1 MRRQPP
7 PPSHRR
13 SRSPRSGGQALV
25 ELALILPILLT
36 LSLATLDLGRVFYAQ
51 ITISDAARE
60 GALEAAQDPTSFQA
74 GQPCNATTNR
84 IMCRVLLES
93 KGSFYTV
100 SDTDVTD
107 TCHDSSGDVIACPS
121 SPALGDTAT
130 IKVLGHFQVLT
141 PLIASF
147 TGGSNVTLAATSI
160 AQLDVQPAGASAS
173 PSPSPT
179 PSPSPS
185 SSPSPSPSPS
195 ASASPSPSP
204 SPVVCPTPVA
214 SFTVSP
220 TSGTYTHGNTIGTT
234 FTFTDTSTIQ
244 QITGCSAAWSWSFGD
259 GSGASSQNATHVYT
273 AHGNNPGNTYTIIL
287 VVSLSNTSGQ
297 TWSATAT
304 QTLSV
309 N

>member
-1 MRRQPP
+1 MRAQSS
-7 PPSHRR
+7 PPSRRCPPSSR
-13 SRSPRSGGQALV
+13 SRGQALV
-25 ELALILPILLT
+25 ELALLLPILLT

-93 KGSFYTV
+93 QGSFYTV
-100 SDTDVTD
+100 SDSDVSD
-107 TCHDSSGDVIACPS
+107 ICHDASGDVITCPS
-121 SPALGDTAT
+121 SPTLGDTAS

-147 TGGSNVTLAATSI
+147 TGGSNVTLSATSI
-160 AQLDVQPAGASAS
+160 AQLDVEPAGPSASPSPSPSPSPTPSAS

-179 PSPSPS
+179 
-185 SSPSPSPSPS
+185 
-195 ASASPSPSP
+195 ASASPTPSP
-204 SPVVCPTPVA
+204 SPVVCPTPDA

-220 TSGTYTHGNTIGTT
+220 TSGTYTHGNTPGTT
-234 FTFTDTSTIQ
+234 FDFTDTSSIQ
-244 QITGCSAAWSWSFGD
+244 QVTGCSVAWSWSFGD
-259 GSGASSQNATHVYT
+259 GAGSSAENTSHVYS
-273 AHGNNPGNTYTIIL
+273 AHGNNPGNTYSVIL

-297 TWSATAT
+297 TWSSTAT
-304 QTLSV
+304 QMVTV